1 MEDTA
6 WGLPGRP
13 QGLGV
18 GFASEDWGLVGS
30 PGVLVGPTGTT
41 ALIKKKKK
49 SGPWDR
55 VANEKGNCSWTLR
68 EPPLGRTGEGS
79 EQGIWKGGRRCPGNH
94 WAARALEEGGD
105 ELGGGSR
112 TRGDAAPRACV
123 LTCVLWFSRSRA
135 QVPPRDGTLR

>member
-6 WGLPGRP
+6 WGFPGRP

-49 SGPWDR
+49 KIR
-55 VANEKGNCSWTLR
+55 
-68 EPPLGRTGEGS
+68 PLGSGGER
-79 EQGIWKGGRRCPGNH
+79 ERP
-94 WAARALEEGGD
+94 L
-105 ELGGGSR
+105 
-112 TRGDAAPRACV
+112 
-123 LTCVLWFSRSRA
+123 
-135 QVPPRDGTLR
+135 